1 MIKHSHLSFSTAA
14 PCVQARLAS
23 PIHPQGT
30 LDTLT
35 HKSWA
40 KSFFQA
46 QIYNTSVQPT
56 CTPPQ
61 NFLIFFRLKR
71 KSIGKTET
79 KQQEQASSIPADSN
93 NSKGE
98 LTPIN
103 PGNVKNHARF
113 SSDYVKIQQ
122 KIIRKM

>member
-23 PIHPQGT
+23 PVHPRGT

-40 KSFFQA
+40 KSFFQP
-46 QIYNTSVQPT
+46 QIYNTSVQQT

-61 NFLIFFRLKR
+61 NFLFFRFKR
-71 KSIGKTET
+71 KSIGKFET
-79 KQQEQASSIPADSN
+79 KQQEQASLIPAVPN

-98 LTPIN
+98 LTPKN
-103 PGNVKNHARF
+103 RENVKNHTHF
-113 SSDYVKIQQ
+113 STDYVKIHQ

>member
-40 KSFFQA
+40 KSFFQP
-46 QIYNTSVQPT
+46 QNYNTSVQPT

-61 NFLIFFRLKR
+61 NFLFFRLKR
-71 KSIGKTET
+71 KSIGKFET
-79 KQQEQASSIPADSN
+79 KQQEQASSIPVDSN

-103 PGNVKNHARF
+103 PGNVKNHTHF
-113 SSDYVKIQQ
+113 STDYVKNHH
-122 KIIRKM
+122 KITRKM